1 MTGPPWWRL
10 ARQFGNRIEEHQVR
24 RPATKMEHI
33 LLVRLAALE
42 AVLRRVR
49 QDAQWAAEG
58 SPEAIDWRETIKM
71 IDKVVPT

>member
-1 MTGPPWWRL
+1 M
-10 ARQFGNRIEEHQVR
+10 R
-24 RPATKMEHI
+24 RAVTKMEHI

-42 AVLRRVR
+42 ATLRIIR

-71 IDKVVPT
+71 IDEVVT